1 MVHYNNQDSLHRVF
15 TLKGTII
22 RDISPQILL
31 YICVSTGMVII
42 NHYYVEININQTPW
56 VIVGGALGLLLVFRT
71 NTAYDR
77 YWEGRK
83 LFGAIGGSTRNLA
96 VSFLSHWDSK
106 GENTDQEKLKFLHLL
121 IAFSKLAKQHLR
133 DEKDLSEVKDLFKL
147 CSDKEKKLLIESN
160 YLPITI
166 VFMLKTIL
174 SKGLRSGHLHPNIII
189 NMEADLNNLLTA
201 IGGCDRIKAT
211 PIPFAYFAHIKSL
224 LIIFCGTL
232 PIGLVDYLGWFTVLA
247 TTFISFAFIGIEA
260 IGVEIED
267 PFGHDPNDLP
277 LEGIC
282 IGVETHLLHLYNQ
295 NNLLESSALNSHKK
309 II

>member
-1 MVHYNNQDSLHRVF
+1 MVHYNNQNSLHQVF

-22 RDISPQILL
+22 RDIFPQILL
-31 YICVSTGMVII
+31 YICVSVGMVVI
-42 NHYYVEININQTPW
+42 NYYYVEININQTPW

-96 VSFLSHWDSK
+96 VSFLCYWDSK
-106 GENTDQEKLKFLHLL
+106 EQIMDHEKSKFLHLL
-121 IAFSKLAKQHLR
+121 IAFPKLAKQHLR
-133 DEKDLSEVKDLFKL
+133 DEKDLSEVKHLLEL
-147 CSDKEKKLLIESN
+147 CSDKEKEMLSGSN
-160 YLPITI
+160 YLPMSI
-166 VFMLKTIL
+166 VFMLKSIL
-174 SKGLRSGHLHPNIII
+174 SKGLKSGQLHTSVVM

-201 IGGCDRIKAT
+201 IGGCDRIKTT

-232 PIGLVDYLGWFTVLA
+232 PIGLIDSLGWFTVLA
-247 TTFISFAFIGIEA
+247 TMFISFAFIGIEA

-282 IGVETHLLHLYNQ
+282 IGVETHLLNLYDQ
-295 NNLLESSALNSHKK
+295 NNQLDLLTIDSDREV
-309 II
+309 I